1 MPIHLYWEDESQ
13 TILRWDFDGEW
24 SMDDM
29 FDATAR
35 SQEMRI
41 GLPPPVVLID
51 HRRAA
56 TFVPTGAL
64 YKLADLAHVGKD
76 TRRLLVVV
84 TPFEF
89 YLQVGRIISEV
100 YREMA
105 RSMQVVRTM
114 PEADRI
120 LQPYR
125 EAIAHPSMLESHRQ

>member
-1 MPIHLYWEDESQ
+1 MPIHLHWEDDSQ

-24 SMDDM
+24 SMEDM
-29 FDATAR
+29 FDAATR

-51 HRRAA
+51 HRRAD

-105 RSMQVVRTM
+105 RGMHVVRTM
-114 PEADRI
+114 QEADRI
-120 LQPYR
+120 LIPYR
-125 EAIAHPSMLESHRQ
+125 EALAKPTMRESLR